1 MFTSSE
7 VQDGVVTLTVVGEVD
22 IAVTDE
28 FAAVTSA
35 CLALP
40 GATTLRVDVA
50 DVTFLDS
57 SGLGSLV
64 RARNE
69 AAALGKDLVIANAS
83 TTVAKVFRISGLSG
97 VLVFDPDLPGG

>member
-1 MFTSSE
+1 VFTSSE
-7 VQDGVVTLTVVGEVD
+7 SLDGVITLTVVGEVD

-28 FAAVTSA
+28 FAAATSR
-35 CLALP
+35 CLADDDV
-40 GATTLRVDVA
+40 TTLRVDLA

-69 AAALGKDLVIANAS
+69 AETLGKRLVIANPS
-83 TTVAKVFRISGLSG
+83 VPVAKVFRISGLSS
-97 VLVFDPDLPGG
+97 VLVFEPELPDG

>member
-1 MFTSSE
+1 VFTSSE
-7 VQDGVVTLTVVGEVD
+7 VQDGVITLTVVGEVD

-28 FAAVTSA
+28 FASATSR
-35 CLALP
+35 CLAA
-40 GATTLRVDVA
+40 GDVSTLRVDLA

-69 AAALGKDLVIANAS
+69 AEALGKHLVIANPS
-83 TTVAKVFRISGLSG
+83 VPVTKVFRISGLSG
-97 VLVFDPDLPGG
+97 VLVFDPELPDG